1 MVDARAMFGLI
12 GKRKEEE
19 PLTPEKSMVLTTT
32 EKALHHEDMSKLEQ
46 AFRFV
51 ADQRRLE
58 DESSARL
65 LSDDSTSDE
74 KAAAVKTINAI
85 FDRMWGQIAGMPGM
99 KELLLHL
106 LALDQSGIYRKSYAA
121 QLNQLFA
128 ELSAYDTTRPATT
141 QERETKLNA
150 IKGRLPL
157 LLAPHRTIHR
167 FAHDT
172 FPFGLSSLVTYK
184 NRYHRVRRIV
194 PHDDDDYGSRL
205 ELEDVLSG
213 RRRLVGHALH
223 RSNVRYAREI
233 VDPFDQS
240 RVLCNANGSDGYTW
254 KTGCAELGYRTQSRT
269 KHIRNHEL
277 RECKDYIATE
287 YPDYP
292 DGHLKLA
299 LCKELLQRRLM

>member
-1 MVDARAMFGLI
+1 MVDARAMFDLI
-12 GKRKEEE
+12 RTRKNEE
-19 PLTPEKSMVLTTT
+19 PLTPDKAMVLTTADKT
-32 EKALHHEDMSKLEQ
+32 LHHEDISKLEQ
-46 AFRFV
+46 AFRFI

-58 DESSARL
+58 DESVARL
-65 LSDDSTSDE
+65 LSDESSPDQKS
-74 KAAAVKTINAI
+74 AAVKTINAI
-85 FDRMWGQIAGMPGM
+85 FKQMWDQIAGMPGM

-106 LALDQSGIYRKSYAA
+106 VALDQSSVYRKSYQE
-121 QLNQLFA
+121 QLTRLFTS
-128 ELSAYDTTRPATT
+128 LSAYDTNRPGSA
-141 QERETKLNA
+141 QEKENTLNR
-150 IKGRLPL
+150 IKESLTL
-157 LLAPHRTIHR
+157 HLAPHRTIHR

-184 NRYHRVRRIV
+184 NRYHRVRRII

-213 RRRLVGHALH
+213 RRRMVGHALH

-233 VDPFDQS
+233 VDPFDPS
-240 RVLCNANGSDGYTW
+240 RVLCNANGSAGYTW
-254 KTGCAELGYRTQSRT
+254 KTGCAQLGYRTQSRT
-269 KHIRNHEL
+269 KRIRNHEL

-299 LCKELLQRRLM
+299 LCKELLQRGVV